1 MKLLENAYYRVIIFF
16 LLFLD
21 SVMLSLIIG
30 PLLCLVAILLL
41 LPCLYEIYREVRKA
55 DKDRAE
61 MMRFWWI
68 APSVVLSVNVFDK
81 LAVSCCWWNG
91 GALIYII
98 LLALMGL
105 VAFVFSVYMIV
116 IFSRAGKIKQVFGI
130 SLLLVVSFVVSACL

>member
-1 MKLLENAYYRVIIFF
+1 MKLLESAYYRVIIFF

-55 DKDRAE
+55 DKAE

-91 GALIYII
+91 DALIYII

-116 IFSRAGKIKQVFGI
+116 VFSRAGKIKQVFGI
-130 SLLLVVSFVVSACL
+130 SLLLVVSFLISACL